1 MSPPRKPAERGADSL
16 LPRADLLGPSG
27 HSTDLKLNPVFP
39 AFGTEDCS
47 EISMIRLIAFVE
59 ADRSIVE
66 EDATARREGLPL
78 FEMEKHWRVGRRR
91 SLHSLERGRKTVRG
105 TEKIRMIEQC
115 AKRGHSGMTRSSD
128 PTSRR
133 RVQHSEVTRK
143 YGGDRNRIN
152 GIGVSF
158 QSFDFRHDHFRQ
170 HTFFMKRVYCFL
182 GLQSRGQHQ
191 HHGKFPDWSL
201 AVRSRQE
208 HRDLF
213 SSNCDCFSGFQHRPS
228 VPFPN
233 AFSNP

>member
-47 EISMIRLIAFVE
+47 EISMIRLIALVE

-78 FEMEKHWRVGRRR
+78 FEIEKHWRVGRRC
-91 SLHSLERGRKTVRG
+91 SLHSLERGRKTARG
-105 TEKIRMIEQC
+105 TEKFWMIEQC

-143 YGGDRNRIN
+143 YGGDCNRIN
-152 GIGVSF
+152 RIGLSCH
-158 QSFDFRHDHFRQ
+158 SFDFRHDHLRQ
-170 HTFFMKRVYCFL
+170 HTFFVQFSDRLL
-182 GLQSRGQHQ
+182 GLQSRGQHHQ
-191 HHGKFPDWSL
+191 NGKFPDWSP
-201 AVRSRQE
+201 AVSPRQE
-208 HRDLF
+208 HRNLF